1 MRRIDSL
8 FQIVTR
14 RTDARPVAIVRMLV
28 GLAAIGFA
36 LEAWVNI
43 GRVLSPQVV
52 DMPYVA
58 WYPSLSVA
66 MLPLFIG
73 LWLCA
78 ALAFALGLGT
88 RVCGAILTLS
98 MAYTLFFDQ
107 QLYSNHLYLATL
119 VVLLLTIAE
128 SGARFSLDARRSGG
142 RDLILEWP
150 ILLLKIEISIVYFY
164 AALLKV
170 NPQYLSGVM
179 LSSFWPFNQLAAL
192 PGGWSSVPML
202 PIASGC
208 LDPDRAVPGDR
219 AVGAAPALAGAGG
232 WHRVSYADYLDWRSA
247 ARRPRYPIRDLRA
260 GDGRA
265 IRAVLRFPSATLSSA
280 GIFGRGQ
287 TRTNADVDCSDPRF
301 GHVFVRVQ
309 MIWNLCTVL
318 HILELRRRAIAVNIA
333 L

>member
-1 MRRIDSL
+1 VRRIGWL

-14 RTDARPVAIVRMLV
+14 QTDARPVAIVRVLV

-58 WYPSLSVA
+58 WYPSLPVA
-66 MLPLFIG
+66 TLPLFIG

-78 ALAFALGLGT
+78 ALAFMLGLGT
-88 RVCGAILTLS
+88 RLCGAILTLS

-150 ILLLKIEISIVYFY
+150 ILLLKIQISIVYFY
-164 AALLKV
+164 AALLKI
-170 NPQYLSGVM
+170 NPQYLSGAM
-179 LSSFWPFNQLAAL
+179 LASFWPFNELAAL
-192 PGGWSSVPML
+192 PGGWSFMPILPFLAVVSILTELFLAVALWVPRL
-202 PIASGC
+202 RWLA
-208 LDPDRAVPGDR
+208 L
-219 AVGAAPALAGAGG
+219 AVGIGFHLLIIWTGGAQPGVPDIPFAIFALVTVAPYALFFDFPPRRVAAESHSG
-232 WHRVSYADYLDWRSA
+232 
-247 ARRPRYPIRDLRA
+247 
-260 GDGRA
+260 
-265 IRAVLRFPSATLSSA
+265 
-280 GIFGRGQ
+280 
-287 TRTNADVDCSDPRF
+287 
-301 GHVFVRVQ
+301 
-309 MIWNLCTVL
+309 
-318 HILELRRRAIAVNIA
+318 
-333 L
+333 

>member
-1 MRRIDSL
+1 MRRIGSL

-14 RTDARPVAIVRMLV
+14 QTDARPVAIVRMLV

-36 LEAWVNI
+36 LEAWANI

-58 WYPSLSVA
+58 WYPSLPVA
-66 MLPLFIG
+66 TLPLFIG

-88 RVCGAILTLS
+88 RLCGAILTLS

-150 ILLLKIEISIVYFY
+150 ILLLKIQISIVYFY

-170 NPQYLSGVM
+170 NPQYLSGAM
-179 LSSFWPFNQLAAL
+179 LASFWPFNELAAL
-192 PGGWSSVPML
+192 PGGWSSVQIL
-202 PIASGC
+202 PF
-208 LDPDRAVPGDR
+208 LAVISILTELFLAVALWVPR
-219 AVGAAPALAGAGG
+219 LRWLALAVGVGFHMVIIWTGGAQPGVPDIPFAIFALVTVAPYALFFDFPPGRVAAENHSG
-232 WHRVSYADYLDWRSA
+232 
-247 ARRPRYPIRDLRA
+247 
-260 GDGRA
+260 
-265 IRAVLRFPSATLSSA
+265 
-280 GIFGRGQ
+280 
-287 TRTNADVDCSDPRF
+287 
-301 GHVFVRVQ
+301 
-309 MIWNLCTVL
+309 
-318 HILELRRRAIAVNIA
+318 
-333 L
+333 

>member
-1 MRRIDSL
+1 VRRIGWL

-14 RTDARPVAIVRMLV
+14 QTDARPVAIVRVLV

-58 WYPSLSVA
+58 WYPSLPVA
-66 MLPLFIG
+66 TLPLFIG

-78 ALAFALGLGT
+78 ALAFVLGLGT
-88 RVCGAILTLS
+88 RLCGAILTLS

-128 SGARFSLDARRSGG
+128 SGARFSLDARWSGG

-150 ILLLKIEISIVYFY
+150 ILLLKIQISIVYFY

-170 NPQYLSGVM
+170 NAQYLSGAM
-179 LSSFWPFNQLAAL
+179 LASFWPFNELTTL
-192 PGGWSSVPML
+192 PGGWSSIQIL
-202 PIASGC
+202 PFLAVVSILTELFLSIA
-208 LDPDRAVPGDR
+208 LWAPRLRWLAL
-219 AVGAAPALAGAGG
+219 AVGVGFHLMIIYTGGATPGEPDIAFAIFALVTVAPYALFFDFPPGRVAADSHTG
-232 WHRVSYADYLDWRSA
+232 
-247 ARRPRYPIRDLRA
+247 
-260 GDGRA
+260 
-265 IRAVLRFPSATLSSA
+265 
-280 GIFGRGQ
+280 
-287 TRTNADVDCSDPRF
+287 
-301 GHVFVRVQ
+301 
-309 MIWNLCTVL
+309 
-318 HILELRRRAIAVNIA
+318 
-333 L
+333 

>member
-1 MRRIDSL
+1 VQRIDSL

-14 RTDARPVAIVRMLV
+14 RTDARPAAIVRMLV

-43 GRVLSPQVV
+43 GRVLSSQVV

-58 WYPSLSVA
+58 WYPLLPTA

-78 ALAFALGLGT
+78 ALAFALGLYT

-98 MAYTLFFDQ
+98 MAYTLFLDQ

-119 VVLLLTIAE
+119 VVLLLTIAD

-150 ILLLKIEISIVYFY
+150 ILLLKIQISIVYFY
-164 AALLKV
+164 AALLKI

-179 LSSFWPFNQLAAL
+179 LAGFWPFNQLAVQS
-192 PGGWSSVPML
+192 GGWSAALLLPLLAVVSILTELFLAVALWVPRLRWLALVVGVGFHMMIIWTGGSQPGVPDL
-202 PIASGC
+202 PFAIFALVMVAPYALFFELPVRRVAAESHSG
-208 LDPDRAVPGDR
+208 
-219 AVGAAPALAGAGG
+219 
-232 WHRVSYADYLDWRSA
+232 
-247 ARRPRYPIRDLRA
+247 
-260 GDGRA
+260 
-265 IRAVLRFPSATLSSA
+265 
-280 GIFGRGQ
+280 
-287 TRTNADVDCSDPRF
+287 
-301 GHVFVRVQ
+301 
-309 MIWNLCTVL
+309 
-318 HILELRRRAIAVNIA
+318 
-333 L
+333 

>member
-43 GRVLSPQVV
+43 GRVLLPQIV

-58 WYPSLSVA
+58 WYPGVSVA
-66 MLPLFIG
+66 TLPLFIG

-88 RVCGAILTLS
+88 RLCGAILTLS
-98 MAYTLFFDQ
+98 MTYTLFFDQ

-150 ILLLKIEISIVYFY
+150 ILLLKIQVSIVYFY

-170 NPQYLSGVM
+170 NPQYLSGAM
-179 LSSFWPFNQLAAL
+179 LAGFWPFNTSATL
-192 PGGWSSVPML
+192 PGGWSAAQFLPFLAVASILTELFLSVALWL
-202 PIASGC
+202 PRLRWLALPVGIGFHLMIIYTGGATPGEPDIAFAIFALVTVAPYALFFDFPGRRVAADSQSG
-208 LDPDRAVPGDR
+208 
-219 AVGAAPALAGAGG
+219 
-232 WHRVSYADYLDWRSA
+232 
-247 ARRPRYPIRDLRA
+247 
-260 GDGRA
+260 
-265 IRAVLRFPSATLSSA
+265 
-280 GIFGRGQ
+280 
-287 TRTNADVDCSDPRF
+287 
-301 GHVFVRVQ
+301 
-309 MIWNLCTVL
+309 
-318 HILELRRRAIAVNIA
+318 
-333 L
+333 

>member
-1 MRRIDSL
+1 MPGIGSL

-14 RTDARPVAIVRMLV
+14 QTDARPVAIVRIVV
-28 GLAAIGFA
+28 GLTAIGFA
-36 LEAWVNI
+36 LESWVNI

-66 MLPLFIG
+66 TLPLFIG
-73 LWLCA
+73 VWLCA

-88 RVCGAILTLS
+88 RLCGAILTLS

-150 ILLLKIEISIVYFY
+150 ILLLKIQVSIVYFY

-170 NPQYLSGVM
+170 NPQYLSGAM
-179 LSSFWPFNQLAAL
+179 LASFWPFNTLARL
-192 PGGWSSVPML
+192 PGGWSATQFLPFLAVASILTELFLSVALWL
-202 PIASGC
+202 PRLRWLALPVGIGFHLMIIYTGGATPGEPDIAFAIFALVTVAPYALFFDFPQRRVAADSQSG
-208 LDPDRAVPGDR
+208 
-219 AVGAAPALAGAGG
+219 
-232 WHRVSYADYLDWRSA
+232 
-247 ARRPRYPIRDLRA
+247 
-260 GDGRA
+260 
-265 IRAVLRFPSATLSSA
+265 
-280 GIFGRGQ
+280 
-287 TRTNADVDCSDPRF
+287 
-301 GHVFVRVQ
+301 
-309 MIWNLCTVL
+309 
-318 HILELRRRAIAVNIA
+318 
-333 L
+333 